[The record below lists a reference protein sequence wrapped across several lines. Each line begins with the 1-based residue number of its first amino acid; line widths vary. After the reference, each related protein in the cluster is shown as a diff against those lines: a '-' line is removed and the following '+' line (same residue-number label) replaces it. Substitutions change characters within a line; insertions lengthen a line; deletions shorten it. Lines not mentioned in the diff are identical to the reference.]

1 MGHQTDIEMRLA
13 YERYKGRR
21 VSDSNWSN
29 VKKTLREGG
38 FDITEETVIFYAKL
52 RELLPRSTASVVDIF
67 EAYQKAQNYLA
78 LNSKAITGGEVLEV
92 LQAQG
97 INPHKGTISRWF
109 KKLGGFRRNRLYY
122 PEKLAP
128 ILTSA
133 FLYKVSN
140 TIKLGA

>member
-21 VSDSNWSN
+21 VSDSHWSN

-38 FDITEETVIFYAKL
+38 FDVTDETVVFYAKL
-52 RELLPRSTASVVDIF
+52 RELLPRSTASMVDIF

-78 LNSKAITGGEVLEV
+78 LNSNAIKGSEVLEV
-92 LQAQG
+92 LNAQG

-109 KKLGGFRRNRLYY
+109 KKLGGFRKNRLYY
-122 PEKLAP
+122 PEKLTP
-128 ILTSA
+128 IFTSA
-133 FLYKVSN
+133 FLYKVSKVSR
-140 TIKLGA
+140 IGA